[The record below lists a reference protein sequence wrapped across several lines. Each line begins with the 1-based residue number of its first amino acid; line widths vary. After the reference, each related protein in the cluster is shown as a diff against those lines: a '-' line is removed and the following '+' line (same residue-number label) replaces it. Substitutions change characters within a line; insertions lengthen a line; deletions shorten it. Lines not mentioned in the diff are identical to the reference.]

1 MVRCVVVRILIVF
14 AVHGVAGSLGRP
26 EALPSCAGPL
36 GRPEA
41 VQRPA
46 GATSP
51 NARRQHL
58 GHDGVDAVQRPAGA
72 TCIIW

>member
-14 AVHGVAGSLGRP
+14 AVHGVAGPLGRP

-41 VQRPA
+41 LPSGYVVA
-46 GATSP
+46 GLTGRLRAMAAETFCTRVLAP
-51 NARRQHL
+51 
-58 GHDGVDAVQRPAGA
+58 
-72 TCIIW
+72 